1 MPKNVK
7 DLLIDLKKGLK
18 NIYRD
23 RLRTLFLYGSYARG
37 DANAGS
43 DLDVAV
49 IINDFS
55 DIGKEIETTGQ
66 LVSELSLKN
75 NLVVSLHPVREE
87 KWENPGSPFL
97 LNIKKEGVAI

>member
-1 MPKNVK
+1 MPKNIKEILV
-7 DLLIDLKKGLK
+7 DLKKGLK
-18 NIYRD
+18 KIYHNRF
-23 RLRTLFLYGSYARG
+23 RTLFLYGSYARR
-37 DANAGS
+37 DAKTGS

-49 IINDFS
+49 VINDFS
-55 DIGKEIETTGQ
+55 DIGKEIETTGH

-87 KWENPGSPFL
+87 KWENPSSPFL